1 MNTTNNKS
9 MKLILE
15 DNFNNIETI
24 ISEKEGSKEKLIK
37 IRGPYFMVN
46 YINGNNRIYLDKD
59 IDPAIN
65 NYIKEK
71 INNNCAYG
79 ELEHRDSFE
88 VDLNKV
94 CHRVISLKKA
104 KPGEYYKDENIPGEY
119 YIGESIILTGSPNG
133 DILASIIKTG
143 GKIGISSRSVGVL
156 ANLEDGDYQYLREK
170 NIDVSNQQQITKV
183 LDPVISCFD
192 VVSTPSIK
200 QFVDGIV
207 AEKEYYI
214 DKYGVIVEKVINK
227 LEKDVSNLPKK
238 ISEKEEKIKKA
249 INEFI
254 NNYINLKFN

>member
-1 MNTTNNKS
+1 MNTQTNKS

-15 DNFNNIETI
+15 DNFQNIETI
-24 ISEKEGSKEKLIK
+24 IKENEPSIGKVIK
-37 IRGPYFMVN
+37 IRGPYFMIN
-46 YINGNNRIYLDKD
+46 YINGNNRIYLDRD
-59 IDPAIN
+59 IEPALER
-65 NYIKEK
+65 YIKEK
-71 INNNCAYG
+71 IQCGCAYG
-79 ELEHRDSFE
+79 ELEHRDTFE

-94 CHRVISLKKA
+94 CHRVVSLKKA
-104 KPGEYYKDENIPGEY
+104 KSGEYYKDDIPGDY
-119 YIGESIILTGSPNG
+119 YIGESIVLTGSPNG

-156 ANLEDGDYQYLREK
+156 ANLEDNDYQYLREK
-170 NIDVSNQQQITKV
+170 NVEISNQQQITKV

-207 AEKEYYI
+207 SEKEYYI
-214 DKYGVIVEKVINK
+214 NRYGVIVERVINK
-227 LEKDVSNLPKK
+227 LEKDVSNLPKRL
-238 ISEKEEKIKKA
+238 SEKEEKIKKA